1 MIPNRVIYSN
11 MIMLNRK
18 NENFFDILY
27 HDNKII
33 KEKNNAEKN
42 ISEEL
47 LTIRTLV
54 LTSPFQ
60 SPEVEL
66 AQLEKILLA
75 CKLQKEDYKV
85 DPDVKSWAF
94 YRKIPSLREILLFGI
109 SEKNLNLNLYFNENQ
124 INRFDNKIFIKTSS
138 ITQMMSD
145 QQVKNELWQNA
156 LKPCFIP
163 GS

>member
-1 MIPNRVIYSN
+1 

-33 KEKNNAEKN
+33 KEKNNSEKN
-42 ISEEL
+42 ISEGL
-47 LTIRTLV
+47 LTMRTLV

-60 SPEVEL
+60 SPEAEL

-94 YRKIPSLREILLFGI
+94 YRKISSLREVLLFGI
-109 SEKNLNLNLYFNENQ
+109 SEKDLNLNLHFNENQ
-124 INRFDNKIFIKTSS
+124 INRFDGKVFIKTAS
-138 ITQMMSD
+138 IALMMSD

-156 LKPCFIP
+156 LKPCFVP